1 MEALV
6 IEPTIAPVGTDYIT
20 RWSHRLALSRQ
31 PMLRAVL
38 EHYFHDYSRHD
49 SFSTF
54 MSIWHLYVVRYQYQN
69 FTTPFKPLENSAEAG
84 PLRASGCGA
93 GVEGFAEPQWARIA
107 DWIKPTGGTI
117 DYIDTDEPYYYA
129 HSMTASRRAT
139 GLLRP

>member
-69 FTTPFKPLENSAEAG
+69 FTTPFKPLENGSSMWSTSSKCSASISAWLRLWSIRSTLPQTPISEA
-84 PLRASGCGA
+84 LADTRTSHRFADEKCA
-93 GVEGFAEPQWARIA
+93 GVEV
-107 DWIKPTGGTI
+107 
-117 DYIDTDEPYYYA
+117 
-129 HSMTASRRAT
+129 
-139 GLLRP
+139 

>member
-1 MEALV
+1 MLGTATDEQLKQVVADLRKRGIAL
-6 IEPTIAPVGTDYIT
+6 
-20 RWSHRLALSRQ
+20 
-31 PMLRAVL
+31 
-38 EHYFHDYSRHD
+38 
-49 SFSTF
+49 
-54 MSIWHLYVVRYQYQN
+54 
-69 FTTPFKPLENSAEAG
+69 SAEAG

>member
-1 MEALV
+1 VLGTATDEQLKQVVADLRKRGIAL
-6 IEPTIAPVGTDYIT
+6 
-20 RWSHRLALSRQ
+20 
-31 PMLRAVL
+31 
-38 EHYFHDYSRHD
+38 
-49 SFSTF
+49 
-54 MSIWHLYVVRYQYQN
+54 
-69 FTTPFKPLENSAEAG
+69 SAEAG